1 MRSGIPP
8 WHMWGNTQ
16 VIEVNDTFGVNTPA
30 TAGQMLRISYLRPE
44 TWHWVFFARLLEARD
59 TAAGESIICAV
70 SFNLTVGIGRSQ
82 ITIPN
87 FEQYAWNWGSAT
99 VGRTA
104 PLDFLKYST
113 SSNGR
118 IRIDN
123 SEQFGGGQ
131 LDPWQIFGPANSI
144 GGSPNGSAS
153 TRSLSNPIEQ
163 IVAQDIQLDIAVSVS
178 TFGGPVTAKVEVS
191 AQFSPNVHIRPEWFA
206 KGRYPGAED
215 GGSEAGSIE
224 KQLEQLN
231 KAKASDGDPGQPDGS
246 TGLQQYD
253 DQELQRNR
261 DALERLERSG
271 HYIDPDDPDAYDGD
285 GYGFDDDDEPRHPP
299 PRPPHRRRG

>member
-16 VIEVNDTFGVNTPA
+16 VIEVNDTFAVNTPA

-44 TWHWVFFARLLEARD
+44 TWRWVFFARLLEAREA
-59 TAAGESIICAV
+59 AAGESLVV
-70 SFNLTVGIGRSQ
+70 SVGFNLTMGVGRSQ

-87 FEQYAWNWGSAT
+87 FEQYTWAWGAAAVARNP
-99 VGRTA
+99 
-104 PLDFLKYST
+104 PLDYFKYST
-113 SSNGR
+113 ASNGR
-118 IRIDN
+118 MRIDFA
-123 SEQFGGGQ
+123 ELFVPPGTQ
-131 LDPWQIFGPANSI
+131 DPWLIPPGPS
-144 GGSPNGSAS
+144 GGSPPNGPTAA
-153 TRSLSNPIEQ
+153 RSLSNHIDQ
-163 IVAQDIQLDIAVSVS
+163 IVAQDIQLDIAVNCS
-178 TFGGPVTAKVEVS
+178 TFGGPLTAKVEVS
-191 AQFSPNVHIRPEWFA
+191 AQFSPNVHLRPEWF
-206 KGRYPGAED
+206 KGGRYPGAED

-231 KAKASDGDPGQPDGS
+231 KAKPGDGDPAQPDGS

-271 HYIDPDDPDAYDGD
+271 SYDPDDDY
-285 GYGFDDDDEPRHPP
+285 DDDEPPPLP
-299 PRPPHRRRG
+299 PRPPTRRRG